1 MNKRTFF
8 ALFLSA
14 VVLLGTSAFAQ
25 RPAPG
30 TGGFGHGGH
39 EFAGLN
45 LTVEQK
51 AQIRTIHQEQ
61 RTKMETLSK
70 ESHTRAEFRT
80 QAMSIRKD
88 ARDKIVNGVL
98 TGEQRAQLQQKQQER
113 QQRRSGKQPPAG
125 N

>member
-14 VVLLGTSAFAQ
+14 VVLLGTSTFAQ
-25 RPAPG
+25 RPAG
-30 TGGFGHGGH
+30 KGGFGHGGH

-51 AQIRTIHQEQ
+51 AQIRTIHQDQ

-80 QAMSIRKD
+80 QAMSIHKD

-98 TGEQRAQLQQKQQER
+98 TGEQRAQLQQKRQER
-113 QQRRSGKQPPAG
+113 QQRFSKQPPAG